1 MWILRFW
8 FCFSISST
16 SPNVWMY
23 PLLHPGQP
31 PNPLMS
37 RTFIS
42 SGLAPSSVIY
52 WGCVP
57 KENTSE
63 GQMGR
68 RSFAACQDKQWSMP
82 QFSTLSFL
90 CASIRT
96 QVYLYLR
103 VQVWE
108 QALVLHDL
116 HVCSPV
122 LELLRGRAVC
132 VLVIGFLHQNRLK
145 ELQGLKTVIRWQF
158 RR

>member
-1 MWILRFW
+1 
-8 FCFSISST
+8 
-16 SPNVWMY
+16 MY

-108 QALVLHDL
+108 QALVLHNL
-116 HVCSPV
+116 HCAGAAEREGCVCSCDRISSPEQV
-122 LELLRGRAVC
+122 EGIARA
-132 VLVIGFLHQNRLK
+132 
-145 ELQGLKTVIRWQF
+145 EDSD
-158 RR
+158 